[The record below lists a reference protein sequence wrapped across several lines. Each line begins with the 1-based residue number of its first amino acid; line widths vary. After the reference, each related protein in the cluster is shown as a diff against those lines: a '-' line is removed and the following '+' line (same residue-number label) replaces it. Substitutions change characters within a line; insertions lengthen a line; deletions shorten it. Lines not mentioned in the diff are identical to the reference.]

1 MENEIILKSIQKLN
15 PNAEV
20 SILGSDINTCEIT
33 WHNGT
38 TPISK
43 ADIEAQFPIVEFDM
57 AMEDLRAKRN
67 KDLQDSDWTQL
78 PDNTL
83 TSEQRNAWMQFRTE
97 LRNITNGLTTVEQ
110 VNNIDY
116 PDKP

>member
-1 MENEIILKSIQKLN
+1 MTNETIIKAIQKIN

-20 SILGSDINTCEIT
+20 SVSGNDINQIT
-33 WHNGT
+33 WENGT

-43 ADIEAQFPIVEFDM
+43 ADIEAQFPAVEFDM
-57 AMEDLRAKRN
+57 AMENLRAKRN

-83 TSEQRNAWMQFRTE
+83 TSEQRNAWMLFRTE
-97 LRNITNGLTTVEQ
+97 LRNITDGLTTVEQ
-110 VNNIDY
+110 VNNVDY